1 MWVCVIIVL
10 LKSSLQSTPS
20 EYDFCEPD
28 SDHCDKEGLYKH
40 IGITSYEDFKIR
52 KELDD
57 DADLIQIRSSLSL
70 SKIEKT
76 INKYPNR

>member
-1 MWVCVIIVL
+1 MWFYVIIVL
-10 LKSSLQSTPS
+10 LKLSFQSTAS
-20 EYDFCEPD
+20 EYDFCESD
-28 SDHCDKEGLYKH
+28 SDHCDQDGLYKH
-40 IGITSYEDFKIR
+40 ISITSYEDFKIR